1 MLISCLIIVGIAL
14 LYSYLLHYLK
24 VYDLRVAASIYQTQT
39 GRRGASGVERSEGAS
54 STTGLISP
62 APCSYGV
69 IENGAAG
76 KAGLTRLRLRTRI
89 VRASLYAVSVAISFW
104 LMLVAMTYNTY
115 LFFSIVFGAFL
126 GHVLYEDQM
135 DVGTVLAGVGSKGL
149 ACH

>member
-1 MLISCLIIVGIAL
+1 MLISWYDCDPVRIAL

-89 VRASLYAVSVAISFW
+89 